1 MGIVVTA
8 EVGLPLPDEHTNKEE
23 ELGFRERAHVLCRTV
38 LITHGGQENI
48 PITQQDSQ
56 EAARM
61 FAQSYIPTKPAP
73 KPGAILKLE
82 AMLSLYDHQVVETAT
97 QLRTYVT
104 NKLIEESGGPDAKIR
119 IKALELLGKIGD
131 VGLFAEKIEVSIQ
144 ERRTEEIDE
153 ILREKL
159 GRFMGRVQEIQ
170 DVPEEDIKPIPKKPL
185 EDIDFDD
192 EWGDGGGDK

>member
-1 MGIVVTA
+1 MGIVISA
-8 EVGLPLPDEHTNKEE
+8 EVGLPLPDANTTPQE
-23 ELGFRERAHVLCRTV
+23 ELDFRERAHVLCRTV

-48 PITQQDSQ
+48 EVTDADAR
-56 EAARM
+56 EAAQM
-61 FAQSYIPTKPAP
+61 FATSTIPYKPAP
-73 KPGAILKLE
+73 RPGAILKLE

-144 ERRTEEIDE
+144 EKRTEEIDA
-153 ILREKL
+153 ILKEKL
-159 GRFMGRVQEIQ
+159 GRYMGRVQEVTN
-170 DVPEEDIKPIPKKPL
+170 VPEEDIKPIPKKPL
-185 EDIDFDD
+185 SELDLDD
-192 EWGDGGGDK
+192 LENE